1 MAPPKGSTST
11 SRKATQSPK
20 AEPEDDES
28 RNDYQKQI
36 TQLQKQVADL
46 HQDQQQQK
54 SQLNEIL
61 HLLQNPPSPSPAS
74 APAPAPAPAH
84 LITSAKRPTPNL
96 TERSLSHPSNN
107 HTREATARDIGYLD
121 PQDNKEAVHS
131 GEKQELVYTDV
142 TLFNQ
147 KLNQIASRKAV
158 YGDTIVACL
167 RGKALT
173 WFNSL
178 SDQQNQLYDG
188 SVDLWIQEL
197 NKQFGLKRQT
207 ALDNLLSTRYTVSD
221 AKNQVE
227 LVTYLDRIKRYCRAL
242 GYHGSQQQDYVW
254 RGMHAEIRTQFIDC
268 QELSIED
275 LRNQFD
281 TRQQLIWSLFKF
293 KGPPQ
298 APSSSR
304 PSGDS
309 RFSQQPNS
317 QPTSQQKLLTYSSPQ
332 PKTWKDT
339 NAAYMADPVLIEEE
353 EEEEEEEDFESSI
366 VSTHQASTEALINY
380 KCPCCLKRFCEIE
393 KYKLHVHTMYN

>member
-11 SRKATQSPK
+11 SSKATQFPK

-61 HLLQNPPSPSPAS
+61 HLLRNLPSPS
-74 APAPAPAPAH
+74 PAPAPAPALAH
-84 LITSAKRPTPNL
+84 RITSAKQPTPDP

-107 HTREATARDIGYLD
+107 HTREATARDTGYLD

-131 GEKQELVYTDV
+131 REKQELAYTDV

-197 NKQFGLKRQT
+197 DKQFGLKRQT

-227 LVTYLDRIKRYCRAL
+227 LVKYLDRIKRYCRAL
-242 GYHGSQQQDYVW
+242 DYHGSQQHDYVW

-268 QELSIED
+268 QDLSIED

-281 TRQQLIWSLFKF
+281 THQQLIWSLFKF

-298 APSSSR
+298 VPSSSR

-309 RFSQQPNS
+309 RFSQQPN
-317 QPTSQQKLLTYSSPQ
+317 SQQKLLTYSSPQ

-339 NAAYMADPVLIEEE
+339 NAAYMADPVLM
-353 EEEEEEEDFESSI
+353 EEEEDFESSI
-366 VSTHQASTEALINY
+366 VYSPGKCRGINQLQMSLLSKKVSQDGRVQAPRA
-380 KCPCCLKRFCEIE
+380 
-393 KYKLHVHTMYN
+393 HDA